1 MAAAEV
7 LRGEK
12 TIADITYDFEGETE
26 IYGSRRPRPTA
37 LAKVTGLADYGDDVA
52 LQMPPNTAHLAVVL
66 SEVTHANILSID
78 ISEAEKMPGVIKVM
92 TAKDVKGNNAITTSV
107 HIARSKALNAPPFP
121 VIADKKICRRGD
133 VVALVAAD
141 TRENARAAAK
151 KVKQNLELLPPY
163 MTFPEAAMPNAYQL
177 HADMPNWYMEQP
189 VIKGQDTA
197 DIIEGAA
204 FVAEG
209 SFASQH
215 EPHLPIEPE
224 VCQAYWGTDGMMTI
238 QCKCQSLT
246 ENREFLAQACGLSKD
261 EIRMQLNSVG
271 GSFGYTVSP
280 NTYALVVTAVQNL
293 DMPCSLTLS
302 YDEFNHTTGKR
313 AAAFSNGRLA
323 CDADGK
329 ILAAEYDIAMDHG
342 AYALIAGPIFSTLVS
357 IAFHGYNVPNVK
369 ALARGGSSNH
379 AFITAYRGFG
389 SPQTYTMSEALVD
402 MLAEKAGIDPWE
414 FRYRNAAREGDLTI
428 NSSHYLEYVYPKLL
442 EMAKP
447 TYDAYKAEAEAARAD
462 GRHVGVGM
470 SIGGFHCTAGM
481 FDYAEVALELLPD
494 GGIMH
499 YNTWEDMGQGGD
511 IGSLTHTVK
520 ALEPLGIKG
529 DQVKLFMNDSKV
541 CPDTNLAAAS
551 RSHYMAGRATMDAA
565 KQLMDA
571 MRKPDGSYRAH
582 AEMVAEGI
590 PTKYTGHYDQFN
602 IGLAPGPDPNLGQGE
617 SKPVYMYG
625 VNLALV
631 EVDVETGKTK
641 VLRFTWAGDVGVVGN
656 ALSVE
661 GQGYGGLS
669 HAIGFALSEDYGA
682 QDKHGS
688 MIGCGIPQIDAIPD
702 DFNLIF
708 HETPRPEGPHGSAG
722 CSECF
727 QSSNHMAVI
736 NAINNACGV
745 RVYALPAT
753 PDKVKAGWEA
763 KQRGED
769 LTPPKYWL
777 GSDFEDEL
785 EMIRNNPL

>member
-1 MAAAEV
+1 M
-7 LRGEK
+7 
-12 TIADITYDFEGETE
+12 
-26 IYGSRRPRPTA
+26 
-37 LAKVTGLADYGDDVA
+37 
-52 LQMPPNTAHLAVVL
+52 
-66 SEVTHANILSID
+66 
-78 ISEAEKMPGVIKVM
+78 
-92 TAKDVKGNNAITTSV
+92 
-107 HIARSKALNAPPFP
+107 
-121 VIADKKICRRGD
+121 
-133 VVALVAAD
+133 ALVAAD
-141 TRENARAAAK
+141 TREHAREAAK
-151 KVKQNLELLPPY
+151 KVKQNLELLPAY

-177 HADMPNWYMEQP
+177 HEGMPNFYMEQP
-189 VIKGQDTA
+189 VFKGTDTA
-197 DIIEGAA
+197 EIFETAPFI
-204 FVAEG
+204 AEG

-215 EPHLPIEPE
+215 EPHLPIEPDTL
-224 VCQAYWGTDGMMTI
+224 QAFWGTDGMMTI

-246 ENREFLAQACGLSKD
+246 ENRDFVGQACGIPKD
-261 EIRMQLNSVG
+261 DIRMQLNAVG

-293 DMPCSLTLS
+293 GIPCTLTLS

-323 CDADGK
+323 CDENGK
-329 ILAAEYDIAMDHG
+329 ILAAEYDIALDHG
-342 AYALIAGPIFSTLVS
+342 SYALVAGPIFSTLVS
-357 IAFHGYNVPNVK
+357 IAFHGYNLPNIK

-414 FRYRNAAREGDLTI
+414 FRYRNAARPGDLTI
-428 NSSHYLEYVYPKLL
+428 NSSHYLEYVYPTLL

-447 TYDAYKAEAEAARAD
+447 TYDAYKAEAEAAKAE

-520 ALEPLGIKG
+520 ALEPLGIRAE
-529 DQVKLFMNDSKV
+529 QVKLFMNDSKV

-551 RSHYMAGRATMDAA
+551 RSHYMAGRATLDAA
-565 KQLMDA
+565 AQLMDA
-571 MRKPDGSYRAH
+571 MRKADGTYRTH
-582 AEMVAEGI
+582 AEMLAEGI
-590 PTKYTGHYDQFN
+590 ATKYTGHYDQFN

-631 EVDVETGKTK
+631 DVDVVTGKTK
-641 VLRFTWAGDVGVVGN
+641 VLRFTWVGDVGVVGN
-656 ALSVE
+656 MLSVE

-669 HAIGFALSEDYGA
+669 HAIGFALSEDYQA
-682 QDKHGS
+682 ENKYGS
-688 MIGCGIPQIDAIPD
+688 MAGCGVPAIDMIPD

-708 HETPRPEGPHGSAG
+708 LETPRPEGPHGSAG

-769 LTPPKYWL
+769 LTPKKYFL

-785 EMIRNNPL
+785 EMIKNNPL